1 MRHNGNPPVR
11 PKEPQSVRIFVFLHI
26 ATMFTAVAL
35 TIGPTIVLRRI
46 GKSGDVP
53 AIRRSFAAAGPIIKA
68 APALYGLGAALGIV
82 AIFTN
87 GFDPF
92 QPFLL
97 IAYGLFVVATL
108 VGIRF
113 NAPWFARVAE
123 ASANSPDAAP
133 SPELAAELDTPVA
146 RFLDWFD
153 PLVILL
159 FIFDMVVKPFG

>member
-1 MRHNGNPPVR
+1 MRL
-11 PKEPQSVRIFVFLHI
+11 FVFLHI
-26 ATMFTAVAL
+26 ATMFTAVAG
-35 TIGPTIVLRRI
+35 TIGPTILLRRI

-53 AIRRSFAAAGPIIKA
+53 AIRRSFAMAAPIIKA
-68 APALYGLGAALGIV
+68 APALYGLGAALGII

-97 IAYGLFVVATL
+97 IAYALFVIATVA
-108 VGIRF
+108 GILF
-113 NAPWFARVAE
+113 NGPWFQRVAE
-123 ASANSPDAAP
+123 ASAASPDATP
-133 SPELAAELDTPVA
+133 SSELAGALDAPVG

-153 PLVILL
+153 PIIILA

>member
-1 MRHNGNPPVR
+1 M
-11 PKEPQSVRIFVFLHI
+11 RIFVFLHI
-26 ATMFTAVAL
+26 ATMFIAVTG
-35 TIGPTIVLRRI
+35 TIGPTLLLRRI

-53 AIRRSFAAAGPIIKA
+53 TIRRSFALAAPIIKV
-68 APALYGLGAALGIV
+68 APALYGLGAALGVV

-97 IAYGLFVVATL
+97 IAYGLFIVATV
-108 VGIRF
+108 VGILF
-113 NAPWFARVAE
+113 NAPWFQRVSQAAE
-123 ASANSPDAAP
+123 ASPDDAP
-133 SPELAAELDTPVA
+133 SAELAAELDSPVA

-153 PLVILL
+153 PIVILV

>member
-1 MRHNGNPPVR
+1 M
-11 PKEPQSVRIFVFLHI
+11 RIFVFLHI
-26 ATMFTAVAL
+26 ATMFSAVAG
-35 TIGPTIVLRRI
+35 TIGPTLLLRRI
-46 GKSGDVP
+46 GKSGDVA
-53 AIRRSFAAAGPIIKA
+53 AIRRSFAMAAPIIKA
-68 APALYGLGAALGIV
+68 APALYGLGAALGVV
-82 AIFTN
+82 AIFAN

-113 NAPWFARVAE
+113 NAPWFQRVAE
-123 ASANSPDAAP
+123 TSAESPDAAP
-133 SPELAAELDTPVA
+133 SPQLAAALESPVA

-153 PLVILL
+153 PLIILL

>member
-1 MRHNGNPPVR
+1 MRV
-11 PKEPQSVRIFVFLHI
+11 FVFLHI
-26 ATMFTAVAL
+26 ATMFGAVAG
-35 TIGPTIVLRRI
+35 TIGPTILLRRI

-53 AIRRSFAAAGPIIKA
+53 AIRRSFAMAAPIIKV
-68 APALYGLGAALGIV
+68 APALYGLGAALGVV
-82 AIFTN
+82 AVFTN

-97 IAYGLFVVATL
+97 IAYGLFVVATV

-113 NAPWFARVAE
+113 NAPWFQRVVQS
-123 ASANSPDAAP
+123 SADSPDAAA
-133 SPELAAELDTPVA
+133 SPELAAALEAPVA

-153 PLVILL
+153 PLIILL

>member
-1 MRHNGNPPVR
+1 MRV
-11 PKEPQSVRIFVFLHI
+11 FVFLHI
-26 ATMFTAVAL
+26 ATMFGAVAG
-35 TIGPTIVLRRI
+35 TIGPTILLRRI

-53 AIRRSFAAAGPIIKA
+53 AIRRSFAMAAPIIKV
-68 APALYGLGAALGIV
+68 APALYGLGAALGVV
-82 AIFTN
+82 AVFTN

-97 IAYGLFVVATL
+97 IAYGLFVVATV

-113 NAPWFARVAE
+113 NAPWFQRVVQS
-123 ASANSPDAAP
+123 SADSPDAAP
-133 SPELAAELDTPVA
+133 SPELAAALEAPVA

-153 PLVILL
+153 PLIILL

>member
-1 MRHNGNPPVR
+1 M
-11 PKEPQSVRIFVFLHI
+11 RIFVFLHI
-26 ATMFTAVAL
+26 ATMFAAVTGTL
-35 TIGPTIVLRRI
+35 GPTLLLRRI

-53 AIRRSFAAAGPIIKA
+53 AIRRSFAMAGPIMKI
-68 APALYGLGAALGIV
+68 APGLYTLGAALGVV

-87 GFDPF
+87 GFNPF

-97 IAYGLFVVATL
+97 IAYGLFVVATF

-113 NAPWFARVAE
+113 NAPWFQRVAE
-123 ASANSPDAAP
+123 ASAASPDAAP
-133 SPELAAELDTPVA
+133 SPELTAEIESPVA

-153 PLVILL
+153 PIIILL

>member
-1 MRHNGNPPVR
+1 
-11 PKEPQSVRIFVFLHI
+11 VRIFVFLHI
-26 ATMFTAVAL
+26 ATMFSAVAG
-35 TIGPTIVLRRI
+35 TIGPTLLLRRI
-46 GKSGDVP
+46 GKSGDVA
-53 AIRRSFAAAGPIIKA
+53 AIRRSFAMAAPIIKA
-68 APALYGLGAALGIV
+68 APALYGLGAALGVV
-82 AIFTN
+82 AIFAN

-113 NAPWFARVAE
+113 NAPWFQRVAE
-123 ASANSPDAAP
+123 TSAESPDAAP
-133 SPELAAELDTPVA
+133 SPQLAAALESPVA

-153 PLVILL
+153 PLIILL

>member
-1 MRHNGNPPVR
+1 
-11 PKEPQSVRIFVFLHI
+11 
-26 ATMFTAVAL
+26 MFTAVAL

-53 AIRRSFAAAGPIIKA
+53 TIRRSFAMAGPIIKV
-68 APALYGLGAALGIV
+68 APALYGLGAALGII

-97 IAYGLFVVATL
+97 TAYVLFVVATA

-113 NAPWFARVAE
+113 NAPWFQRVAE
-123 ASANSPDAAP
+123 TSAASPDAAP
-133 SPELAAELDTPVA
+133 SPELAAALDAPVA

-153 PLVILL
+153 PLIILL